1 MKKTIVLILGLMI
14 MNSAFSHYK
23 ARYHV
28 IIDTDGGIDD
38 FRAICMM
45 LATPEIEVIA
55 ITAVDGILPPEKTA
69 IRVSSLLKRFGHE
82 GIPVGIGGNNPE
94 KPDQPP
100 GAFQIAGNFDW
111 GEKQSYI
118 EETFPPA
125 TRLIVQSIELEEM
138 PVDFI
143 ALGPLTNLAEAIREL
158 PALEK
163 QIRKVS
169 WYNGTTEKDWYNH
182 KMDPGAASAIKR
194 SALQIDQVSAGGS
207 LIREPA
213 AFVLSLDTLKSQYG
227 SAIFDLYRKEAAA
240 LLNHYM
246 GTHLGDDCIPLFL
259 LYPEFFMARKIGK
272 NPERSEAIAN
282 GSVNFQ
288 VVMLE
293 ILDSNREDKSIIF
306 SRFPIHSGFFE
317 EDVAALSDRIIEHH
331 GLKEWKVVVLTN
343 EFHEHLGIYSI
354 IGAKMGLRARE
365 YFNVGIDELTIESLA
380 GSSPPVSC
388 MNDGLQA
395 STGATLGH
403 GTITVRNSDPI
414 PSAIFTFKNTH
425 IEIRV
430 RKAIRDEIRKEV
442 QKGVRQYGLDSPE
455 YWTYIRE
462 LALKYWLELGRREI
476 FEIRSVSAAEIND
489 PFFADR

>member
-1 MKKTIVLILGLMI
+1 MKKAIGVILGLMI
-14 MNSAFSHYK
+14 MHSAFSHYK

-28 IIDTDGGIDD
+28 IVDTDGGIDD

-82 GIPVGIGGNNPE
+82 GIPVGIGRNNPE
-94 KPDQPP
+94 KREQPP
-100 GAFQIAGNFDW
+100 SAFQIAGNFYW
-111 GEKQSYI
+111 GEEEWYTG
-118 EETFPPA
+118 ETFPSS
-125 TRLIVQSIELEEM
+125 TRLISQSIELEEM

-143 ALGPLTNLAEAIREL
+143 ALGPLTNLAEAIREV
-158 PALEK
+158 PALEE

-169 WYNGTTEKDWYNH
+169 WYNGTLEKDWYNQ
-182 KMDPGAASAIKR
+182 KMDPGAARAIKR
-194 SALQIDQVSAGGS
+194 SALRMDQVSAGGS
-207 LIREPA
+207 LIREPV
-213 AFVLSLDTLKSQYG
+213 AFMLSLDTLQSQYAG
-227 SAIFDLYRKEAAA
+227 AILYLYRKEEAAI
-240 LLNHYM
+240 LNHSM

-259 LYPEFFMARKIGK
+259 LYPDFFMARKTGTTPEK
-272 NPERSEAIAN
+272 NEVIAN
-282 GSVNFQ
+282 GMVSFQ
-288 VVMLE
+288 AVMLE

-317 EDVAALSDRIIEHH
+317 EDVAALSDRIIERH
-331 GLKEWKVVVLTN
+331 GLKEWKLVVLTN

-403 GTITVRNSDPI
+403 GTITIRNADPV
-414 PSAIFTFKNTH
+414 PSAIFTFKNSR
-425 IEIRV
+425 IEISV
-430 RKAIRDEIRKEV
+430 RKAIRDEIRREV
-442 QKGVRQYGLDSPE
+442 QKGVRQYGLDSTE
-455 YWTYIRE
+455 YWIYIRE
-462 LALKYWLELGRREI
+462 LALKYWLELSRRDI
-476 FEIRSVSAAEIND
+476 FEIRPIIYQLGNLSD
-489 PFFADR
+489 

>member
-1 MKKTIVLILGLMI
+1 MKRTIGVILGLMI
-14 MNSAFSHYK
+14 MHSAFSHYK

-28 IIDTDGGIDD
+28 IVDTDGGIDD

-82 GIPVGIGGNNPE
+82 GIPVGIGRNNPE

-100 GAFQIAGNFDW
+100 GAFQIAGNFNW
-111 GEKQSYI
+111 GEEQWYI
-118 EETFPPA
+118 GGTFPSA
-125 TRLIVQSIELEEM
+125 IRLIGQSIELEEM

-143 ALGPLTNLAEAIREL
+143 ALGPLTNLAEAIREV
-158 PALEK
+158 PALEE

-169 WYNGTTEKDWYNH
+169 WYNGTMEKDWYNH
-182 KMDPGAASAIKR
+182 KMDPGAARAIKR
-194 SALQIDQVSAGGS
+194 STLRMDQVSAEGS

-213 AFVLSLDTLKSQYG
+213 AFIMSLDTLKSQYA
-227 SAIFDLYRKEAAA
+227 SAILDLYRKEEAA
-240 LLNHYM
+240 LLNHFM

-259 LYPEFFMARKIGK
+259 LYPELFMARETEKI
-272 NPERSEAIAN
+272 PERSEARAN
-282 GSVNFQ
+282 ETVNFQ
-288 VVMLE
+288 AAMLE

-317 EDVAALSDRIIEHH
+317 EDVAAQSDRIIERH
-331 GLKEWKVVVLTN
+331 GLREWKLVVLTN

-365 YFNVGIDELTIESLA
+365 YFNIGIDELTIESLA

-403 GTITVRNSDPI
+403 GTITIRNADPV
-414 PSAIFTFKNTH
+414 PSAIFTFKNTR

-430 RKAIRDEIRKEV
+430 RKAIRDEIRREV
-442 QKGVRQYGLDSPE
+442 QKGVRQYGLDSTE

-462 LALKYWLELGRREI
+462 LALKYWLELSRREI
-476 FEIRSVSAAEIND
+476 FEIRSITPEAGYHC
-489 PFFADR
+489 P